1 MCAGLIRCHDRGGYR
16 SGTAMATSTINANN
30 YGATP
35 STDVYNRVQQTLASQ
50 NTGVAKLNAT
60 LVRDQTRL
68 SGLGQLQSALATFQA
83 KAAGLAG
90 GGKPST
96 AAPDAA
102 QTGNNVRAFVAAYNE
117 LNQKLQALQSG
128 DLKGDVAL
136 GQVSR
141 QLAQLLKT
149 GGDGVSPAALAKA
162 GVTQD
167 AGGNLQVDDKKL
179 AAALAADAGTVA
191 RLLGNGGK
199 GMADQMA
206 AKAGAFTADNSVIR
220 REAATLNKEI
230 TTVNGKRAVLSKAL
244 TAQANA
250 LAALYSQQSQGG
262 SGGTVNGAAGT
273 AFDFLA

>member
-1 MCAGLIRCHDRGGYR
+1 
-16 SGTAMATSTINANN
+16 MATSSINTNHQ
-30 YGATP
+30 GATP

-68 SGLGQLQSALATFQA
+68 SGLGQLQSALAAFQA

-90 GGKPST
+90 NGKA

-102 QTGNNVRAFVAAYNE
+102 QTGKNVRAFVAAYNE

-128 DLKGDVAL
+128 ELKGDVAL

-141 QLAQLLKT
+141 QLSQLLKT
-149 GGDGVSPAALAKA
+149 GGDGVSVKALAKA

-179 AAALAADAGTVA
+179 AAALAADAGAVA
-191 RLLGNGGK
+191 KLLSNGGK
-199 GMADQMA
+199 GMADQLA
-206 AKAGAFTADNSVIR
+206 AKAGAFTADDSVIR

-230 TTVNGKRAVLSKAL
+230 TTINGKRALLSKAL
-244 TAQANA
+244 TAQGNA
-250 LAALYSQQSQGG
+250 LAALYSQQAQTGG
-262 SGGTVNGAAGT
+262 ASASGGTGS